1 MRGFIEAMIFVKS
14 KDGKTQNYS
23 LIMKNEFDMSLQRN
37 EIATAMSNMK
47 RIRLKF
53 DSPQIQML
61 LKPFLENRLQLFEA
75 RMSQHHPILAFIS
88 QERKKWKCF
97 D

>member
-1 MRGFIEAMIFVKS
+1 
-14 KDGKTQNYS
+14 
-23 LIMKNEFDMSLQRN
+23 MKNEFDMKSLSLQRK

-53 DSPQIQML
+53 DSLQIQMP
-61 LKPFLENRLQLFEA
+61 LKPFPENRSQLFGA